1 MINKDLLR
9 NIYLYILIGGAA
21 SISNY
26 ICFIALI
33 NLNSSIYINNAVA
46 TCIGV
51 IISFTLNRKY
61 NFRVIDK
68 KRERFLKFILISS
81 INYIFS
87 TWFIYIFNNYGV
99 NLWMAKLI
107 SMAMIVVYQFIFVNF
122 WVFSKTTKN

>member
-46 TCIGV
+46 TCIGI

-87 TWFIYIFNNYGV
+87 TCFIYIFHNYGV
-99 NLWMAKLI
+99 NLWLAKLI
-107 SMAMIVVYQFIFVNF
+107 SMAMMVVYQFVFVNF

>member
-46 TCIGV
+46 TCIGL

-87 TWFIYIFNNYGV
+87 TWFIYIFSNYGV
-99 NLWMAKLI
+99 NLWLAKLI
-107 SMAMIVVYQFIFVNF
+107 SMAMMVVYQFIFVNF
-122 WVFSKTTKN
+122 WVFSKNTKN